1 MIFCG
6 WGATFYSLDFLN
18 VLINVFVIFNEK
30 ILTNSNWC
38 AFALLIVGHLEIW
51 KNRLICLHTK
61 AYHILIAILCQL
73 QLEAADLHRQIRI
86 QSDTGIHS
94 NIASCFQSL
103 IYLQDGALECFCV
116 CGTVSVIY
124 KYFHSP
130 PRQILL
136 LLPILPW
143 FSLLHCAHNS
153 THLLFIHIRMY
164 GARQIKPEIAHYH
177 SVLRF

>member
-1 MIFCG
+1 MCICIVNCRPSG
-6 WGATFYSLDFLN
+6 NLKKQANLSSHKGLSYSYSDTLS
-18 VLINVFVIFNEK
+18 
-30 ILTNSNWC
+30 TP
-38 AFALLIVGHLEIW
+38 
-51 KNRLICLHTK
+51 
-61 AYHILIAILCQL
+61 
-73 QLEAADLHRQIRI
+73 IRSCRSP
-86 QSDTGIHS
+86 QTDTDTGIHS
-94 NIASCFQSL
+94 NIASCSQSL

-143 FSLLHCAHNS
+143 FSLLHCAHNP

-177 SVLRF
+177 SVLRFQFVWKYKQKMTEYEYLILFYSLDFDCF